1 MTLMD
6 FPIDHDYPIRDTS
19 GTLVAIHRMRYLNAQ
34 GDKTGPWLDT
44 DGNIGLPD
52 GIGTAGLPLFRSEYL
67 STWTGNLIITEG
79 EKAAA
84 ALALAGYHALGT
96 VTGASGTPSPDI
108 LNTLRGHTV
117 TLWPD
122 NDEVGLAHMDRIANI
137 LHRLNISV
145 SIVGVDTMP
154 KHGDAADVAIGDID
168 RWLDSAVPFYVTQA
182 GDRPQLWG
190 AAEIDTMYAGEVER
204 LMQAKVDGR
213 RAHLSWGFDRLD
225 SITDGLMPGLVC
237 MHAPPGVGKSAFA
250 LQVAAQVDAPV
261 LYVSAEM
268 SVRELVRRIVSRL
281 GNVNRRTLM
290 SAGLSAEDEM
300 EIAREALEKIPNLHF
315 LDATVTPTTPEYIG
329 EQLMWL
335 KKMDDNGHALLIID
349 SLHSWIGP
357 LTEDLKDAS
366 EYDSINAAM
375 VSMRALAT
383 KYSIPVLFIAERNRA
398 SMKEGGLSAVAGSR
412 APEYRSD
419 TVLSLDLDPDE
430 DRGDTSMPHNV
441 FMSVLKNRNGPPGA
455 RIAYL
460 FDGDHMRFCEIS

>member
-1 MTLMD
+1 ME
-6 FPIDHDYPIRDTS
+6 FPIDHDYPIRDIS
-19 GTLVAIHRMRYLNAQ
+19 GTLIAIHRIRYLNAE
-34 GDKTGPWLDT
+34 GDKTAPWIGP
-44 DGNIGLPD
+44 DGEPHLPD
-52 GIGTAGLPLFRSEYL
+52 GVTPASLPLFRSEYL
-67 STWTGNLIITEG
+67 STYSGNLIITEG

-96 VTGASGTPSPDI
+96 VTGAAGTPSPDI

-122 NDEVGLAHMDRIANI
+122 NDEVGRAHMDRIANI

-145 SIVGVDTMP
+145 GIIDVDLMP
-154 KHGDAADVAIGDID
+154 KHGDAADVSDYDLWI
-168 RWLDSAVPFYVTQA
+168 DSAVPFYMAQQ

-190 AAEIDTMYAGEVER
+190 AEAISTMYASEVDR
-204 LMQAKVDGR
+204 LMQAKVDGH
-213 RAHLSWGFDRLD
+213 RAHLTWGFDRLD
-225 SITDGLMPGLVC
+225 SITDGLMPGLIC

-250 LQVAAQVDAPV
+250 LQVAQQVDAPV

-300 EIAREALEKIPNLHF
+300 EIARDALSQIPNLHF
-315 LDATVTPTTPEYIG
+315 LDATVTPTTPDYIG

-383 KYSIPVLFIAERNRA
+383 KFAIPVLFIAERNRA

-441 FMSVLKNRNGPPGA
+441 FLSVLKNRNGPPGA

-460 FDGDHMRFCEIS
+460 FDGDHMSWAEVS